1 MGESTAAAYVID
13 VLSTLVAMEYMDHG
27 FDKKYSGVARIMLF
41 TGGCLA
47 YYGIMVLLNRYIVF
61 EGFLGISYG
70 VVLTA
75 YGLIA
80 LNGKAQKVI
89 VHSLL
94 WILIAISS
102 SYMIYGT
109 LGIIT
114 GRSLNTLMIMDRDA
128 VVFPILAGCA
138 LKFSMGRAA
147 LALYGR
153 KKGPVQ
159 AEDGMLAGT
168 FFCMFIL
175 IMGMF
180 LMEEGRLDQRGRYVL
195 ALCMLMGIFGVIVFI
210 GGFYHRLERYR
221 REEREAEFRR
231 ETKCQQEEQIRDL
244 YRMGREVNRL
254 RHDMKGRLNVLY
266 RLVAKE
272 RYAEAA
278 EYIECMGAD
287 LGNYPELPQ
296 DTGNEGLNAAL
307 IKAVQEC
314 REKEIR
320 FRYVVMGR
328 PDRIDTMDMGTLLYN
343 LLSNGIEACMA
354 VGTERELELV
364 VREGNGTTEIFME
377 NTISGSVMKDN
388 PNLESRK
395 PDKRHHGFGMESIHR
410 IVGKYHGHYS
420 YREESGRF
428 IQEIELR

>member
-27 FDKKYSGVARIMLF
+27 FDKKYSGAARIMLF

-231 ETKCQQEEQIRDL
+231 ETKCQQEEQ
-244 YRMGREVNRL
+244 
-254 RHDMKGRLNVLY
+254 
-266 RLVAKE
+266 
-272 RYAEAA
+272 
-278 EYIECMGAD
+278 
-287 LGNYPELPQ
+287 
-296 DTGNEGLNAAL
+296 
-307 IKAVQEC
+307 
-314 REKEIR
+314 
-320 FRYVVMGR
+320 
-328 PDRIDTMDMGTLLYN
+328 
-343 LLSNGIEACMA
+343 NGP
-354 VGTERELELV
+354 G
-364 VREGNGTTEIFME
+364 G
-377 NTISGSVMKDN
+377 
-388 PNLESRK
+388 K
-395 PDKRHHGFGMESIHR
+395 PPAP
-410 IVGKYHGHYS
+410 
-420 YREESGRF
+420 
-428 IQEIELR
+428 

>member
-168 FFCMFIL
+168 FFCSLF
-175 IMGMF
+175 
-180 LMEEGRLDQRGRYVL
+180 
-195 ALCMLMGIFGVIVFI
+195 
-210 GGFYHRLERYR
+210 
-221 REEREAEFRR
+221 
-231 ETKCQQEEQIRDL
+231 
-244 YRMGREVNRL
+244 
-254 RHDMKGRLNVLY
+254 
-266 RLVAKE
+266 
-272 RYAEAA
+272 
-278 EYIECMGAD
+278 
-287 LGNYPELPQ
+287 
-296 DTGNEGLNAAL
+296 
-307 IKAVQEC
+307 
-314 REKEIR
+314 
-320 FRYVVMGR
+320 
-328 PDRIDTMDMGTLLYN
+328 
-343 LLSNGIEACMA
+343 
-354 VGTERELELV
+354 
-364 VREGNGTTEIFME
+364 
-377 NTISGSVMKDN
+377 
-388 PNLESRK
+388 
-395 PDKRHHGFGMESIHR
+395 
-410 IVGKYHGHYS
+410 
-420 YREESGRF
+420 
-428 IQEIELR
+428 